1 MSKQAQD
8 ESINSFISEEDLNS
22 YDYEDDTNLRLH
34 MDEGTP
40 AARKLKEIASAKEN
54 KPKLSLFSQKGKK
67 ENMNDGCKGCKAK
80 DQKIDK
86 IMQEIMS
93 IKRLLVKKE

>member
-1 MSKQAQD
+1 
-8 ESINSFISEEDLNS
+8 
-22 YDYEDDTNLRLH
+22 
-34 MDEGTP
+34 MDEETP
-40 AARKLKEIASAKEN
+40 AVRKIKEMAAAKEK

-93 IKRLLVKKE
+93 IKRHLIKKE